1 MKSIIKHF
9 VPNKFKKQKELL
21 FSNASFIKV
30 MIGYG
35 ILLTFLLIIY
45 GTIGNENGFTENKGF
60 LYFQII
66 YSVIVILINGISYI
80 QFKKIKLQKY
90 LVLVVYFSGVL
101 GIFSGIALL
110 SLITDRPLHNF
121 VVGMIA
127 IFIGWILE
135 LLVHALLVWWSL
147 KRNNLKLIDTATNY
161 FSNVIGILGIS
172 LAIISY
178 VTEKEDLFFL
188 AACLI
193 VMVVLFFVTFDF
205 QRVYEYWKTKKNE
218 DVSAY
223 GNSIEMM
230 KSKKT
235 KK

>member
-30 MIGYG
+30 I
-35 ILLTFLLIIY
+35 
-45 GTIGNENGFTENKGF
+45 

-66 YSVIVILINGISYI
+66 YSVIVIFINGISYI

-121 VVGMIA
+121 VVGMIV

-147 KRNNLKLIDTATNY
+147 KRNNLKLRDTATNY

-178 VTEKEDLFFL
+178 VTEKENLFFL

-193 VMVVLFFVTFDF
+193 VIVVLFFVTFDF
-205 QRVYEYWKTKKNE
+205 QRVYEYWKTKK
-218 DVSAY
+218 
-223 GNSIEMM
+223 M
-230 KSKKT
+230 KMFLHMAIQLK
-235 KK
+235 

>member
-9 VPNKFKKQKELL
+9 VTNKFKKQKELL

-45 GTIGNENGFTENKGF
+45 GTIGNENDFTENKGF

-66 YSVIVILINGISYI
+66 YSVIVIFINGISYI

-121 VVGMIA
+121 VVGMIV

-147 KRNNLKLIDTATNY
+147 KRNNLKLRDTATNY

-178 VTEKEDLFFL
+178 VTEKENLFFL

-193 VMVVLFFVTFDF
+193 VIVVLFFVTFDF
-205 QRVYEYWKTKKNE
+205 QRVYEYWKTKK
-218 DVSAY
+218 
-223 GNSIEMM
+223 M
-230 KSKKT
+230 KMFLHMAIQLK
-235 KK
+235 

>member
-1 MKSIIKHF
+1 
-9 VPNKFKKQKELL
+9 
-21 FSNASFIKV
+21 

-35 ILLTFLLIIY
+35 ISLTFLLIIY
-45 GTIGNENGFTENKGF
+45 GTIGNKNDFTENKGF

-121 VVGMIA
+121 VVGMIV

-147 KRNNLKLIDTATNY
+147 KRNNLKLIAAATNY

-178 VTEKEDLFFL
+178 VTEKENLFFL

-205 QRVYEYWKTKKNE
+205 QRVYEYWKTQKNE

-230 KSKKT
+230 KNKKT